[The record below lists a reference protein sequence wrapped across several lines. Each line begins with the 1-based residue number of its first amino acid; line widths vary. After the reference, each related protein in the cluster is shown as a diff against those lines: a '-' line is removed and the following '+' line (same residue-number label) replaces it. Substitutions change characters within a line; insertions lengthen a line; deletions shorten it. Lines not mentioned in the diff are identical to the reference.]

1 MAEAQS
7 VLGWGD
13 GTYSFR
19 NSQDVV
25 EKANNCLAQ
34 RHSNRIIQLSAADK
48 SLLDAVIKIR
58 NVLAHRSQRGVS
70 DMNAALIDSHLPS
83 SLQRGSSRSVRSIA
97 RYLGAMQ
104 QDFPRFHLYFDGL
117 AQIAYALAP
126 GGSTRPICNWTTNS
140 SGV

>member
-19 NSQDVV
+19 NSLDVI
-25 EKANNCLAQ
+25 EKASRYLSQ
-34 RHSNRIIQLSAADK
+34 RYSNRLVQLPAADK

-70 DMNAALIDSHLPS
+70 EMNVALADSHLPAS
-83 SLQRGSSRSVRSIA
+83 IRRGSNRSVRRDGIA
-97 RYLGAMQ
+97 RYLGALQ
-104 QDFPRFHLYFDGL
+104 QQPDVPRFHLYFEGL
-117 AQIAYALAP
+117 ARIAYALAP
-126 GGSTRPICNWTTNS
+126 GGSAQPICAWT
-140 SGV
+140 GR